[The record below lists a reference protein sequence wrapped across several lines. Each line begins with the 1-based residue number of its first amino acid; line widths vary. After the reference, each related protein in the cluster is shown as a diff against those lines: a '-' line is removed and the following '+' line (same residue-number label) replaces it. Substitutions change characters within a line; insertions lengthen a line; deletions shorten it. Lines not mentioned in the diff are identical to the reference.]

1 MHPVIFIVATIFLS
15 LSVIVTITGLSRM
28 SRKDGRARAT
38 LVGGYILWLL
48 AIFMTALL
56 YVVFSL

>member
-1 MHPVIFIVATIFLS
+1 MHPVIFIVATVFLS
-15 LSVIVTITGLSRM
+15 LALLTIILGLSRM
-28 SRKDGRARAT
+28 SRNDTRARAT
-38 LVGGYILWLL
+38 LVSGFVLWLL